1 MLFFNRRMMI
11 VMAQG
16 TSEKTGKTATR
27 KAAPSVEFEIHAP
40 EAGEVF
46 LVGDF
51 NDWNSEDYR
60 MRRFKDGS
68 WKKKVKLKPGSYQYR
83 FVVDGEWWTDPAN
96 PERQKNEFG
105 SENSVITI

>member
-1 MLFFNRRMMI
+1 
-11 VMAQG
+11 MAIE
-16 TSEKTGKTATR
+16 TKKENTGKTGTVR
-27 KAAPSVEFEIHAP
+27 KTSPSVEFEVHAP

-51 NDWNSEDYR
+51 NNWNDGEFR

-68 WKKKVKLKPGSYQYR
+68 WKKKVKLKPGNYQYR

-96 PERQKNEFG
+96 PQRERNAFG
-105 SENSVITI
+105 SENSIITIS